1 VQKRFFASLFDFSFS
16 SLITT
21 KIIKLIYIIS
31 MITIGLLALL
41 FTLVAF
47 RASPVIGVVTLL
59 VLAPLGALIYT
70 IYIRVILEVVIALFR
85 IMENTQQLVAQGGLS
100 GGGPGASGTLSD
112 APTPGLGQPTSP
124 SARPLPP
131 QT

>member
-1 VQKRFFASLFDFSFS
+1 VQKGFLASLFDFSFS

-21 KIIKLIYIIS
+21 KIIKVIYVIS
-31 MITIGLLALL
+31 MIVIGLLALG
-41 FTLVAF
+41 FTLAAF
-47 RASPVIGVVTLL
+47 RASPVIGVLTLI
-59 VLAPLGALIYT
+59 VLAPLGAVIYV

-100 GGGPGASGTLSD
+100 GSASAASASLSD

-124 SARPLPP
+124 SEGSLPP